1 MSSRRH
7 QFKGLSSAI
16 AIAGYTLSLG
26 ILFALGGCTT
36 AKKAIIT
43 TEGVAAEGGNI
54 ALPCKLGEDKS
65 AASAAANRSKIVLT
79 LDGSASMLGYVKDS
93 NSSYVQMLKLLD
105 RVSLAAPGG
114 VEYARIDS
122 GKKSISRTEFQQAF
136 SPRFYTGQM
145 SKIADAFPDT
155 KAIKGEQLIAI
166 VTDLQPDDGDV
177 NLVSKRILE
186 DYLKKDGYAVAV
198 WGIKSEF
205 DGKVYPPNNAPAY
218 PYSSKTA
225 DRGRPFYLLLAGRY
239 DAIAD
244 FAKTI
249 RSQDSSFLKDKSQ
262 LTIFTPDRSISTASY
277 LTPSQDNLPKGVTSP
292 TSLSQE
298 RFEIDNGEQPVQ
310 FLEFG
315 ENSNPEHQSLK
326 YSLNYQPNPDTT
338 FPTQLEPK
346 HQVRKYN
353 GDLSKPEFAVSN
365 STKLFDLTSSLAD
378 NKIGIEAKFDPTKIE
393 SGLYYLTV
401 DLTAT
406 GINTPQIWADWNDR
420 GKKDGGKTQGLS
432 DFLDSLSINTTTVM
446 KEKSP
451 VVARLCY
458 GIQRD

>member
-1 MSSRRH
+1 MSIFRRSY
-7 QFKGLSSAI
+7 QSIACYSLLLGLI
-16 AIAGYTLSLG
+16 LSLS
-26 ILFALGGCTT
+26 GCNSN
-36 AKKAIIT
+36 KKAIFT
-43 TEGVAAEGGNI
+43 TEGKTAEGGNI
-54 ALPCKLGEDKS
+54 ALPCKLNDDNS
-65 AASAAANRSKIVLT
+65 AASTAANKSKIVLT
-79 LDGSASMLGYVKDS
+79 LDGSASMVGYAKDV
-93 NSSYVQMLKLLD
+93 NSSYIQTLKLLD
-105 RVSLAAPGG
+105 RISLAAPGG
-114 VEYARIDS
+114 VEYVRIDTNR
-122 GKKSISRTEFQQAF
+122 KSISRTEFQQAF
-136 SPRFYTGQM
+136 TPAFYTGQM
-145 SKIADAFPDT
+145 SKIADAFPDP
-155 KAIKGEQLIAI
+155 KAVKGEQLLAI
-166 VTDLQPDDGDV
+166 VTDLQPDNGDV

-186 DYLKKDGYAVAV
+186 DYLKKDGYAIAV

-205 DGKVYPPNNAPAY
+205 DGNVYPPNNAPAY

-225 DRGRPFYLLLAGRY
+225 DRGRPFYILLAGRY

-244 FAKTI
+244 FAKTM
-249 RSQDSSFLKDKSQ
+249 RSQDSSFLKGKSQ
-262 LTIFTPDRSISTASY
+262 LTIFTPDRSLANVSY
-277 LTPSQDNLPKGVTSP
+277 LTPSSDNLPKGVTSP

-310 FLEFG
+310 LLEFG

-326 YSLNYQPNPDTT
+326 YSLNYQLNPDTA

-346 HQVRKYN
+346 SQVRKYN
-353 GDLSKPEFAVSN
+353 GDLTKPEFTVSN
-365 STKLFDLTSSLAD
+365 NTKIFDLTSSLAE
-378 NKIGIEAKFDPTKIE
+378 NKLGVEAKFDPTKIE

-406 GINTPQIWADWNDR
+406 GINTPQVWADWNDR
-420 GKKDGGKTQGLS
+420 GKKDGAKTQGLS